1 MVHPAEKFQSIG
13 ELNMDTFDFNTPI
26 SRTQSL
32 SVKWNR
38 NAIASICNN
47 ADATPH
53 WVADMDFPAPPAVLE
68 ALQAQVEHGVLGYP
82 AFGTIASTF
91 TAWSERRHNWIIDPS
106 MVVPVPG
113 MLASIATL
121 VELYSQPGDG
131 IVVPMPAY
139 KPFIDIVRRLG
150 RTLVEWPMQYNPDSA
165 RFTLAIDSLETLLSS
180 PNSPIL
186 LFCSPHNPTGRVF
199 DEQELDA
206 VARIAARCATMVISD
221 EIHADLS
228 FPTSHH
234 IPFDTVARTYGIA
247 CATCMAPS
255 KTFNIA
261 GEHFSIVVC
270 SDQSVRS
277 RLQHRLRALHIAPD
291 LLATVTALAAYG
303 HGYDWL
309 VHLNRHL
316 ASQARLIR
324 ELLDH
329 SGTGLRFVVP
339 EASFIGLIDCTAI
352 MKRIEAD
359 AAGNPELY
367 QVATSPEGG
376 ILSRFFGQ
384 RADIAMNDGSWFG
397 ARYGNFVRF
406 NYGTTKAAVEQAI
419 EAMLAAVARLS

>member
-1 MVHPAEKFQSIG
+1 
-13 ELNMDTFDFNTPI
+13 MDMFDFDTPI

-91 TAWSERRHNWIIDPS
+91 TTWSAQRHNWIVDPS

-139 KPFIDIVRRLG
+139 KPFIDIIRRLG

-199 DEQELDA
+199 GEQELHA
-206 VARIAARCATMVISD
+206 VAHIAARSATMVISD

-234 IPFDTVARTYGIA
+234 IPFDTVARTYGTV

-309 VHLNRHL
+309 VQLNRHL
-316 ASQARLIR
+316 DSQARLIR

-352 MKRIEAD
+352 MTNIEAD

-376 ILSRFFGQ
+376 VLSRFFGQ

-419 EAMLAAVARLS
+419 ESILAAVARLS

>member
-1 MVHPAEKFQSIG
+1 
-13 ELNMDTFDFNTPI
+13 MDSFDFDTPI
-26 SRTQSL
+26 RRSQSL

-38 NAIASICNN
+38 EAIASICNN

-68 ALQAQVEHGVLGYP
+68 ALHAQAEHGVLGYP

-91 TAWSERRHNWIIDPS
+91 AAWSEQRHNWLVDPS

-139 KPFIDIVRRLG
+139 KPFVDIVRRLG
-150 RTLVEWPMQYNPDSA
+150 RTLVEWPMKYHPDSA
-165 RFTLAIDSLETLLSS
+165 RFILATDSLGALLSR
-180 PNSPIL
+180 PNTPIL

-199 DEQELDA
+199 GEQELHA
-206 VARIAARCATMVISD
+206 IAEIAARCTAMVISD

-228 FPTSHH
+228 FPSSHH
-234 IPFDTVARTYGIA
+234 IPFDTVARQYGIA

-291 LLATVTALAAYG
+291 LLATVTTLAAYG
-303 HGYDWL
+303 HGYEWL

-316 ASQARLIR
+316 VSQARIIGERL
-324 ELLDH
+324 EH
-329 SGTGLRFVVP
+329 SGTGLRFVAP

-352 MKRIEAD
+352 LAKVEAD
-359 AAGNPELY
+359 AARNPELY
-367 QVATSPEGG
+367 RSATSPEGG

-384 RADIAMNDGSWFG
+384 RAGIAMNDGSWFG
-397 ARYGNFVRF
+397 AHYGNFVRF

-419 EAMLAAVARLS
+419 EAMLAAVNRLS